1 MLVFGLAYGALVGL
15 IIDFCDIQPFI
26 VTLAGLFLLRGGC
39 FMINLDS
46 VPIRHDFVHD
56 FAGASIP
63 LPGGGDLHSSAIVM
77 LVALGGRHRHRPFHP
92 LRRQRLR
99 DRRRQDLGGA

>member
-1 MLVFGLAYGALVGL
+1 MFGVAFGALQGL

-39 FMINLDS
+39 FMINLDA

-56 FAGASIP
+56 FASVSIP
-63 LPGGGDLHSSAIVM
+63 LPGDGELHSSAHRD
-77 LVALGGRHRHRPFHP
+77 AGRA
-92 LRRQRLR
+92 
-99 DRRRQDLGGA
+99 G

>member
-1 MLVFGLAYGALVGL
+1 MLAFGLAFGALQGL

-46 VPIRHDFVHD
+46 VPIRHPFV
-56 FAGASIP
+56 AW
-63 LPGGGDLHSSAIVM
+63 L
-77 LVALGGRHRHRPFHP
+77 
-92 LRRQRLR
+92 RQRQHSAAG
-99 DRRRQDLGGA
+99 RRRSCAVRRS